1 MRPANQIQIMLLE
14 KATNNFMA
22 EDKAHTSFGLAPAL
36 DVFVGVGPEQVA
48 EQAGVGHVGRPH
60 DFVDLVEVGELRGET
75 AVHAQDLLVDQG
87 GDRQAVE
94 AVGHQLP

>member
-1 MRPANQIQIMLLE
+1 LRKLDI
-14 KATNNFMA
+14 
-22 EDKAHTSFGLAPAL
+22 TSWLKIKLTPRSDSPQPL
-36 DVFVGVGPEQVA
+36 DVFVRVGPEQVA